1 MKVVKA
7 NPKHK
12 DLGESLDGR
21 MKKAKPEEKTARS
34 KTQVNANLDEMAR
47 RSYGYGRWD
56 APHWFIGPE
65 QGMGQHEN
73 NIDESLE
80 RRAAAWVKLR
90 RLDLNDC
97 RKFHCEIGE
106 ENWHCTEPVKLQKT
120 WRPLLLLLMAYR
132 GESTSKESLRDYQR
146 DRWGM
151 LDGETCVIE
160 LSGLA
165 APNAEEATNTGPFL
179 PERIK
184 VIRERIREHRPRL
197 VVMYGLEQRPSY
209 EQIAEAKFPREPAPF
224 FCKGPT
230 LIALAPHPVS
240 RIRVGDK
247 YVGNDY
253 WIELGKKLRNLPCHS
268 R

>member
-1 MKVVKA
+1 M
-7 NPKHK
+7 N
-12 DLGESLDGR
+12 
-21 MKKAKPEEKTARS
+21 T
-34 KTQVNANLDEMAR
+34 NLNEMAR

-56 APHWFIGPE
+56 SPYWFIGPE
-65 QGMGQHEN
+65 QGVGAHEN
-73 NIDESLE
+73 DIEASLE
-80 RRAAAWVKLR
+80 RRATAWVRLG

-106 ENWHCTEPVKLQKT
+106 KNWHCRETVKLQKT

-146 DRWGM
+146 DCWGM

-165 APNAEEATNTGPFL
+165 APNAEEATDTSPYL
-179 PERIK
+179 PERIN

-197 VVMYGLEQRPSY
+197 VVMYGLDHRPPL
-209 EQIAEAKFPREPAPF
+209 EQIAEAKIPREPAPF

-240 RIRVGDK
+240 RIKVGDK

-253 WIELGKKLRNLPCHS
+253 WIDLGKKLRNHPCHS